1 MPRRVEPRS
10 ELVFRAAKPRA
21 QPYLLTDGN
30 GLALRVR
37 PNGART
43 WLLRYRRP
51 STGKENF
58 HSLGPYPEVS
68 LVEARKAA
76 TTARNLVREGTDPV
90 EHRRAESAARK
101 RAAEGAFHLVAQK
114 WLAFKR
120 KEWADETYRK
130 AEFVV
135 REYLGP
141 ALRNKPISTLAT
153 PEVKPVLEA
162 IAAHAPN
169 LATKAR
175 QYVGGIVTYAIQ
187 HGLRE
192 DGVPLSLRG
201 VIPRHKKGHIP
212 AITKP
217 AEIAPL
223 VQAINTYKS
232 PITRAAL
239 KLTMLTGLRP
249 GVVAAAPWDEIDLK
263 AAEWHVPAGRM
274 KMQRDHIVP
283 LPKQAVALLQELES
297 LTGRGYYVFPSPAR
311 QKTPHLHRDA
321 LSKALREM
329 GFQGKHATHGFRGM
343 LRTVGRERLGIDI
356 DVLEAQLAHAKRGD
370 VQKAYDRTTFNDDR
384 RRLMQEWADYI
395 DRLCGTTPTD
405 GAND

>member
-1 MPRRVEPRS
+1 MPRRVDSKS

-21 QPYLLTDGN
+21 QPYLLADGN

-37 PNGART
+37 PTGTRT

-51 STGKENF
+51 GTGKENF
-58 HSLGPYPEVS
+58 LSLGPYPDIS
-68 LVEARKAA
+68 LVDARKAA
-76 TTARNLVREGTDPV
+76 TIARNLVREGTDPV

-101 RAAEGAFHLVAQK
+101 RAAEGAFQLVAQK

-135 REYLGP
+135 REYLSP
-141 ALRNKPISTLAT
+141 ALGNKPIATLAT

-223 VQAINTYKS
+223 VQAINSYKS

-249 GVVAAAPWDEIDLK
+249 GVVAAAPWDEMDLDV
-263 AAEWHVPAGRM
+263 AEWHVPAGRM
-274 KMQRDHIVP
+274 KMQHEHIVP
-283 LPKQAVALLQELES
+283 LPKQAVELLEELEA
-297 LTGRGYYVFPSPAR
+297 LTGRGHYMFPSPAR

-356 DVLEAQLAHAKRGD
+356 DILEAQLAHAKRGD
-370 VQKAYDRTTFNDDR
+370 VQKAYDRTTFDDDR
-384 RRLMQEWADYI
+384 RRVMQEWADYI
-395 DRLCGTTPTD
+395 DRLCNAKP
-405 GAND
+405 